1 MEAKLILDYIFED
14 VKPKFTKIII
24 EKKEYKLEDVN
35 KKEIVIKFNDIETEL
50 GSKIIE
56 IEFKY
61 KTSPRTHHCEI
72 SPGNNYGILLP
83 SKGFISDI
91 IFPEDQAYKVEV
103 QTEDDKKILEIK
115 NNRLLLINYDSSYD
129 LIINGKIFSNEI
141 IDSALS
147 NSLQICIADLDK
159 RYLFKKAINPI
170 KYDEFFEMYE
180 DHNRDATSFL
190 NKIQNLM
197 KMNLFDEEIYKSYFD
212 KEELIDIFFIKFN
225 LPKAIL
231 KNEYNKKEYFDFI
244 SSCCLYYILSSI
256 HEEKEIKQI
265 YQYFIKFKEQLEK
278 DSNLEIYMK
287 NMIMIEFSYLLESK
301 KNSDNFKKINFSY
314 YNVKLLEKDSPL
326 YNALQFLEKFIE
338 DLNEKSPFIYP
349 LILIDSGNFIFNN
362 KNVYGF
368 GLITKDNLKSH
379 LKNILPD
386 IIIIDD
392 EETNHEQAITNK
404 ALGSVVLNL
413 SSRLLSFLKNIKL
426 DKKIEVKDNNNNITL
441 ILFTEF
447 FHELFGHKK
456 GGYSQRTNEL
466 LLSPR
471 VFYDEKKRKL
481 LTLVYRNSQFYS
493 NDEIKI
499 LRDET
504 QDSGYFLEY
513 FIGECEYGY
522 YSELIEKMIMG
533 QVNLNLI
540 LDNKL
545 WNEDIEVMRKYLK
558 LKYIIFK
565 FDRNLFPIKQ
575 YDNINE
581 EIEALETIIKE
592 KEIKLNIIQQNEEEN
607 KEEKLIQRKRTE
619 RTSSDYTIQKEME
632 KYEKLSYDEIRE
644 KMNSNETSSELRKI
658 LFKILMKRIRRK

>member
-1 MEAKLILDYIFED
+1 M
-14 VKPKFTKIII
+14 
-24 EKKEYKLEDVN
+24 
-35 KKEIVIKFNDIETEL
+35 
-50 GSKIIE
+50 
-56 IEFKY
+56 
-61 KTSPRTHHCEI
+61 
-72 SPGNNYGILLP
+72 P

-180 DHNRDATSFL
+180 EHNRDATSFL

-197 KMNLFDEEIYKSYFD
+197 KNNLFDEEIYKSYFNK
-212 KEELIDIFFIKFN
+212 KELTDIFFIKFN

-256 HEEKEIKQI
+256 HEGKEIRKI
-265 YQYFIKFKEQLEK
+265 YHYFTKFKEQLEK
-278 DSNLEIYMK
+278 DSNLEIYLK

-301 KNSDNFKKINFSY
+301 KNLDNFKKINFSY
-314 YNVKLLEKDSPL
+314 FITKLLEKDSPL

-386 IIIIDD
+386 IIITIDD

-426 DKKIEVKDNNNNITL
+426 DKKMEIKDNNNNITL

-522 YSELIEKMIMG
+522 YSELIEEMIIG

-592 KEIKLNIIQQNEEEN
+592 KDIKLNIIEQNEEEN

-619 RTSSDYTIQKEME
+619 ITSSDYTIQKEME

-644 KMNSNETSSELRKI
+644 KMNSNETSPELRKI